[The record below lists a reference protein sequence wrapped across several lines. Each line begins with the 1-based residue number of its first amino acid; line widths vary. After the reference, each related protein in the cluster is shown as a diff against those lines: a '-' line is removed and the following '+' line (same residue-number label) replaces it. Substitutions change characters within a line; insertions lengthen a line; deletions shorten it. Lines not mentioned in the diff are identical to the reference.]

1 MELTEQ
7 ISAAP
12 RRTLAL
18 ACGVF
23 LTAGIILAGLG
34 PALPQLAHKVG
45 YDIAALGWLF
55 TAISAGVVLA
65 QFGAGPASDRIGQR
79 PVLTAGMLLMS
90 GGTVGVTLAGSL
102 AALLA
107 GALLTGIGFGCV
119 IAAGNM
125 LVAGLFP
132 ARSAAAL
139 NGANVFFGVGSMIGP
154 VLSGVAGARLGMP
167 QAALWIGAGLLIAL
181 APTVL
186 GRTMR
191 PHPQTAAAGSE
202 HAAARLAAFWL
213 IGLLLLVYVG
223 TEVGF
228 GAWVTV
234 YMIASAK
241 LVPASAAL
249 VASGFWFALTL
260 GRVLGTMLGL
270 RFTPPTLLTVSLLGV
285 VGGAALLRF
294 GVGDLGRSVAGVLLL
309 GLSCGPVFPTVLA
322 VVASGAHANGTAASL
337 VLALGNCGGLIIPA
351 LIGLLLSQY
360 GPVAAAG
367 LVLGAALTMLALC
380 AIVVRFGVAEW
391 RAR

>member
-1 MELTEQ
+1 M
-7 ISAAP
+7 
-12 RRTLAL
+12 LAL

-23 LTAGIILAGLG
+23 LTAGIALAGLG
-34 PALPQLAHKVG
+34 PALPQLAINVG

-55 TAISAGVVLA
+55 TAISAGAVLA
-65 QFGAGPASDRIGQR
+65 QFGAGPASDRLGQR
-79 PVLTAGMLLMS
+79 PVLSAGMLLMS
-90 GGTVGVTLAGSL
+90 GGIVGVTLGWSL
-102 AALLA
+102 AALLV
-107 GALLTGIGFGCV
+107 GALLTGIGLGCV

-132 ARSAAAL
+132 TRSAAAL

-154 VLSGVAGARLGMP
+154 VVSGVAGARLGMP

-186 GRTMR
+186 GRTVR
-191 PHPQTAAAGSE
+191 ARRQIAVAGSE
-202 HAAARLAAFWL
+202 HPAPRSAAFWL

-228 GAWVTV
+228 GAWVTI

-241 LVPASAAL
+241 LMAASAAL

-270 RFTPPTLLTVSLLGV
+270 RFTPPTLLIVSLLGV
-285 VGGAALLRF
+285 AGGAALLTF

-322 VVASGAHANGTAASL
+322 VVARRARGNGSAASL
-337 VLALGNCGGLIIPA
+337 VLALGNCGGLVIPA
-351 LIGLLLSQY
+351 LIGLLLSRY
-360 GPVAAAG
+360 GPVAAAE
-367 LVLGAALTMLALC
+367 LVLAAALIMVVLC
-380 AIVVRFGVAEW
+380 AVVVRSSVAEW

>member
-1 MELTEQ
+1 MELTHQ
-7 ISAAP
+7 ISTAP
-12 RRTLAL
+12 RRTMAL

-23 LTAGIILAGLG
+23 LMAGITLAGLG
-34 PALPQLAHKVG
+34 PTLPHLAVNVG
-45 YDIAALGWLF
+45 YDLAALGWLF

-65 QFGAGPASDRIGQR
+65 QFSAGPASDRLGQR
-79 PVLTAGMLLMS
+79 PVLSAGMLLMS
-90 GGTVGVTLAGSL
+90 GGAVGVTLGWTL
-102 AALLA
+102 ATLLA
-107 GALLTGIGFGCV
+107 GALLIGIGFGCV

-139 NGANVFFGVGSMIGP
+139 NGVNVFFGIGSMIGP
-154 VLSGVAGARLGMP
+154 VVSGVAGARLGLP
-167 QAALWIGAGLLIAL
+167 QAALWVGAGLLIAL

-186 GRTMR
+186 GRMAR
-191 PHPQTAAAGSE
+191 PRPRTAAAAEYTPPRS
-202 HAAARLAAFWL
+202 AAFWL

-241 LVPASAAL
+241 LAPASAVL
-249 VASGFWFALTL
+249 VASGFWLAITL

-270 RFTPPTLLTVSLLGV
+270 RLGPPTLLMVSLLGV
-285 VGGAALLRF
+285 LGGAALLTF

-322 VVASGAHANGTAASL
+322 VIASGGRASGTAASL
-337 VLALGNCGGLIIPA
+337 VLALGNCGGLVIPA
-351 LIGLLLSQY
+351 LIGLLLSRY
-360 GPVAAAG
+360 GPAAAAE
-367 LVLGAALTMLALC
+367 LVLGAAVIMVALC
-380 AIVVRFGVAEW
+380 VVVVRSGIVES
-391 RAR
+391 RAD

>member
-1 MELTEQ
+1 MELTHQ
-7 ISAAP
+7 ISTAP
-12 RRTLAL
+12 RRTMAL

-23 LTAGIILAGLG
+23 LMAGITLAGLG
-34 PALPQLAHKVG
+34 PTLPHLAVNVG
-45 YDIAALGWLF
+45 YDLAALGWLF

-65 QFGAGPASDRIGQR
+65 QFGAGPASDRLGQR
-79 PVLTAGMLLMS
+79 PVLSAGMLLMS
-90 GGTVGVTLAGSL
+90 GGAVLI
-102 AALLA
+102 
-107 GALLTGIGFGCV
+107 GIGFGCV

-139 NGANVFFGVGSMIGP
+139 NGVNVFFGIGSMIGP
-154 VLSGVAGARLGMP
+154 VVSGVAGARLGLP
-167 QAALWIGAGLLIAL
+167 QAALWVGAGLLIAL

-186 GRTMR
+186 GRMAR
-191 PHPQTAAAGSE
+191 PRPRTAAAAEYTPPRS
-202 HAAARLAAFWL
+202 AAFWL

-241 LVPASAAL
+241 LAPASAVL
-249 VASGFWFALTL
+249 VASGFWLAITL

-270 RFTPPTLLTVSLLGV
+270 RLGPPTLLMVSLLGV
-285 VGGAALLRF
+285 LGGAALLTF

-322 VVASGAHANGTAASL
+322 VIASGGRASGTAASL
-337 VLALGNCGGLIIPA
+337 VLALGNCGGLVIPA
-351 LIGLLLSQY
+351 LIGLLLSRY
-360 GPVAAAG
+360 GPAAAAE
-367 LVLGAALTMLALC
+367 LVLGAAVIMVALC
-380 AIVVRFGVAEW
+380 VVVVRSGIVES
-391 RAR
+391 RAD